1 MRYLLTIIAF
11 ILFIEAID
19 FIQFFKWAATD
30 KSYILSDHSEAE
42 GTEEQKTEESEGK
55 KIDKNFHHFN
65 YSFNPGIAAL
75 QTFYVKHT
83 YLYPKGYDRT
93 VYQPPKS

>member
-42 GTEEQKTEESEGK
+42 GTEEQKTEEQYY
-55 KIDKNFHHFN
+55 
-65 YSFNPGIAAL
+65 YS
-75 QTFYVKHT
+75 
-83 YLYPKGYDRT
+83 
-93 VYQPPKS
+93 S